1 MHAGAHR
8 ISQLLGKAAFD
19 HRLFACKH
27 AGSEAA
33 ISFLQKVLG
42 VPEDIHFES
51 CSEKV
56 GNALGP
62 DVMKSAKPLIPDIL
76 SSVPLLLYQ
85 GLCSWSLALFWALL

>member
-1 MHAGAHR
+1 MIIASLHASMLAQKL
-8 ISQLLGKAAFD
+8 ISV
-19 HRLFACKH
+19 
-27 AGSEAA
+27 
-33 ISFLQKVLG
+33 LQKVLG

-62 DVMKSAKPLIPDIL
+62 DVMKSVKPLISDIL

-85 GLCSWSLALFWALL
+85 GLCPWPPAILELCCRHLRK